1 MGKGATEVAAMENDA
16 PVVGIAR
23 YSEALL
29 ISYIAYYK
37 KYIKIYFPPDPRFQS
52 FVVAYL

>member
-29 ISYIAYYK
+29 ISYIAY
-37 KYIKIYFPPDPRFQS
+37 
-52 FVVAYL
+52 